1 MCIRDRDKIE
11 IRLLNSGQVV
21 SFDGDSFVELT
32 AGDSIR
38 IACSRLET
46 VMVKLKQE
54 MCIRDRPVQAR
65 PSVIS

>member
-1 MCIRDRDKIE
+1 M
-11 IRLLNSGQVV
+11 V

-46 VMVKLKQE
+46 VMVKLKQVSF
-54 MCIRDRPVQAR
+54 MQNLSNHLGRI
-65 PSVIS
+65 